1 MNMRVFF
8 LTLEWS
14 ALRRFVRREVGF
26 PEGMPSVYRP
36 WLRYK
41 ERGYNVDVFIV
52 GDFEKRDIVNFHGC
66 NIHLVPSPK
75 FFQKRTWPFPLNQ
88 LRLLVDNIF
97 IYSAVASVAKDLQPP
112 DIIYTYRLDFTL
124 LGWAL
129 AKRYHSLFIKRL
141 FGTWAYANW
150 CQSKAL
156 RHKINMLFDF
166 LRWLWP
172 SDMLIVTN
180 DGTEGDKVAKLLRI
194 SESKFRMWLNGVDK
208 EVLPGRENSLALRSR
223 LGLSQEHFVLMCLS
237 RLAGWKR
244 QDRVIRAMPLILK
257 EVPNA
262 KLVIVGDGSKRQ
274 ELEEMVQELNLEAHI
289 QFTGMIEHNK
299 VRDMMGITDVFLQTN
314 DLSCLG
320 NTLLE
325 AMVCGR
331 ALVTWDVGGTRDV
344 IVDDENGCLM
354 PDAEPETIA
363 ETVTALAKDPKRLKR
378 LAQGAR
384 RYAKEHLQSWD
395 ERLNMEIDIVER
407 VGARKWGKWVF
418 VKSNRAN

>member
-1 MNMRVFF
+1 MNKRVFF

-52 GDFEKRDIVNFHGC
+52 GDFEKRDILNFHGC

-88 LRLLVDNIF
+88 LRLLFDNIF
-97 IYSAVASVAKDLQPP
+97 IYSTAASVAKDLQSP

-124 LGWAL
+124 LGWIL

-150 CQSKAL
+150 CQSRGL
-156 RHKINMLFDF
+156 RHKINMFFDF

-180 DGTEGDKVAKLLRI
+180 DGTEGDKVAKILRI
-194 SESKFRMWLNGVDK
+194 SKSKFRMWLNGVDK
-208 EVLPGRENSLALRSR
+208 EVLPNREDSIALRSR
-223 LGLSQEHFVLMCLS
+223 LGFSQDHFVLMCLS

-244 QDRVIRAMPLILK
+244 QDRVVRAMPLILK

-262 KLVIVGDGSKRQ
+262 RLVIVGDGSKRQ
-274 ELEEMVQELNLEAHI
+274 ELEEMAQELNLETHV

-378 LAQGAR
+378 LGEGAR

-395 ERLNMEIDIVER
+395 ERLNMEIDLVEQ
-407 VGARKWGKWVF
+407 VGVRKWGKRGF
-418 VKSNRAN
+418 MKSNRTN